1 MAERTRVLATVPM
14 YALFLAL
21 WSSLALAVESPVRV
35 EVADAIASPG
45 AEVPIAVRL
54 AIPEGHHVYADQLAI
69 DVIDAASLSVGAP
82 VEPAGRLQAD
92 PANPAKQREVYEG
105 DVVVELPARIP
116 ADARGS
122 YVVKLL
128 VTHQACREGL
138 CYPDRADRLDARV
151 TVAGVAPIPGISA
164 AMAQEPAEEL
174 AVTFIGQPGAP
185 GTATIHVDL
194 HGEWHINK
202 MFVSTT
208 LLEPQGYTLGEMQLP
223 AGEKT
228 GSEADGTAREDFV
241 HDFDIVVPV
250 SGPEGAATLTIDV
263 GYQACK
269 GVAICRMPTSEA
281 VKVPVTLG
289 AGAAA
294 GMTAVA
300 ASTTAPPA
308 GEVAPA
314 ANGDAFAEAASQ
326 GTFALFLFCFLG
338 GVAVSFTPCVLP
350 MVPITLGII
359 GARGNSS
366 RVESV
371 LLSGAYVLG
380 QALVY
385 TLLGV
390 VAGLSG
396 ALFGSWLQN
405 PWVLGAFGAL
415 FFVLGLSMFGFFDI
429 QVPGFVQSRISGYDK
444 RGGFVVAFVFGL
456 IGAVLAGPC
465 SGPVVIGILGVI
477 ATGSTSSGVDSS
489 IVAYGATLMFVF
501 SLGMGTIFLV
511 AGAASGWMPKR
522 GAYMVL
528 VKKSFGV
535 VMWLGAIYYAAPL
548 FSMAQTALLTA
559 AVLVVT
565 GVFAWPDPDDGE
577 GFYAR
582 RLRQVYSVTGVL
594 VGAYLLVGTL
604 MSEGFILPPMRLGSA
619 TAAEAPK
626 IAWLRT
632 ESEGLAAAE
641 TAGKPLMI
649 DFTAEWCA
657 ACHEMEKYT
666 YTDPGVIAAAEGFVP
681 VMIDCTS
688 KADPIVKAV
697 QEKYGVRG
705 LPTVV
710 FALPDG
716 TILGGTVG
724 FYKADEFKDFM
735 NAALAKAG

>member
-1 MAERTRVLATVPM
+1 MLAPVPM

-54 AIPEGHHVYADQLAI
+54 AIPDGHHVYADQLAI
-69 DVIDAASLSVGAP
+69 DVIDAASLSIGAP
-82 VEPAGRLQAD
+82 VEPAGKLQAD

-105 DVVVELPARIP
+105 EVVVELPAKIP
-116 ADARGS
+116 ADASGS

-128 VTHQACREGL
+128 VSHQACREGL

-151 TVAGVAPIPGISA
+151 NVTGVAPIPGISA
-164 AMAQEPAEEL
+164 AQAQEPAEEL
-174 AVTFIGQPGAP
+174 AVTFTGQAGAP

-194 HGEWHINK
+194 HGEWHLNK
-202 MFVSTT
+202 MFMSTT
-208 LLEPQGYTLGEMQLP
+208 LVEPQGYTLGEMQLP

-241 HDFDIVVPV
+241 HDFDIIVPV
-250 SGPEGAATLTIDV
+250 TGAEGAATLTIDV

-269 GVAICRMPTSEA
+269 GVAICRMPTSEQ
-281 VKVPVTLG
+281 VKVPVVV
-289 AGAAA
+289 GAAGLA
-294 GMTAVA
+294 P
-300 ASTTAPPA
+300 STTPAPPA
-308 GEVAPA
+308 EATA
-314 ANGDAFAEAASQ
+314 AAAVSSGDAFAEAASQ

-429 QVPGFVQSRISGYDK
+429 QVPGFIQSRISGYDK

-477 ATGSTSSGVDSS
+477 ATGSTSTGVDSG

-548 FSMAQTALLTA
+548 FSTAQTALLTA

-582 RLRQVYSVTGVL
+582 RLRQVYSVTGVI

-632 ESEGLAAAE
+632 EAEGLAAAE
-641 TAGKPLMI
+641 KAGKPLMI

-666 YTDPGVIAAAEGFVP
+666 YTDAGVIAAAEGFVP
-681 VMIDCTS
+681 VMIDCTE

-724 FYKADEFKDFM
+724 FYKAEEFKGFM